1 MVSVYCRKILLVCAF
16 LFGVVFQLLSKRCL
30 PCLQPPTTIAEPNA
44 SRMSLLWAC
53 ISVPGA
59 YTDTRFS
66 RAYCRRALS
75 SCLPARTLSARL
87 GGTLFARQGCA
98 LLAHLGRALFARLVW
113 RALFPSQAWRLGIF
127 VLFCAR
133 NVFGTCRVC
142 ACSHL
147 VHGQSRSAISLSR
160 PTSSGVLPSSTLRA
174 ICSLVHSSFFLYP
187 SLPPPSNYSVICV
200 YIIDYIYTF
209 IYLFIYLF
217 ICLFIYSCIYLFNYS
232 RITICMCK
240 MLPKQNQISRATS
253 STPFCSLTST
263 SVLTCS

>member
-1 MVSVYCRKILLVCAF
+1 MVLVYCRKILLVCAF
-16 LFGVVFQLLSKRCL
+16 LFGVVFQLLSKCCL
-30 PCLQPPTTIAEPNA
+30 PYLQPPTTIAEPNA

-59 YTDTRFS
+59 YTDARFS

-75 SCLPARTLSARL
+75 
-87 GGTLFARQGCA
+87 GTLFARQGCA
-98 LLAHLGRALFARLVW
+98 LLARLGRALFARLVW
-113 RALFPSQAWRLGIF
+113 RALFPSQAWRLVIF

-174 ICSLVHSSFFLYP
+174 ICSLLHSSFFLYS

-217 ICLFIYSCIYLFNYS
+217 VSLIVYLFILVFIYLIIHVLLSVCVRCCLNKIKYLEPP
-232 RITICMCK
+232 
-240 MLPKQNQISRATS
+240 LPLRSAPS
-253 STPFCSLTST
+253 HPHPC
-263 SVLTCS
+263 